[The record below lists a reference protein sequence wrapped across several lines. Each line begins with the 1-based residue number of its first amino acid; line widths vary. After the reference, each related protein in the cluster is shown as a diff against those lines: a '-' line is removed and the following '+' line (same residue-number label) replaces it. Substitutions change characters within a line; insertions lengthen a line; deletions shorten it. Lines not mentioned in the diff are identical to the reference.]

1 MSVETDS
8 NGRLYLSAELRQT
21 YGERFHVVAYEDHI
35 ELIPIDEDPLQ
46 AVRDEIG
53 DALEGKSREEL
64 REEALDRMNQE
75 ADNDIEQAKRDA
87 GETLLNDG
95 IRRD

>member
-8 NGRLYLSAELRQT
+8 HGRLYLSSELREK
-21 YGERFHVVAYEDHI
+21 YGEKFHVVEYEDRI

-53 DALEGKSREEL
+53 DALDGTSREEL
-64 REEALDRMNQE
+64 REDALQRAKQE
-75 ADNDIEQAKRDA
+75 AEEDIEQAKQEAEDTA
-87 GETLLNDG
+87 E
-95 IRRD
+95 

>member
-8 NGRLYLSAELRQT
+8 HGRLYLSAELREE
-21 YGERFHVVAYEDHI
+21 YGEKFHIVAYEDRI

-53 DALEGKSREEL
+53 DALEGTAREEL
-64 REEALDRMNQE
+64 LEEALDRAKQE
-75 ADNDIEQAKRDA
+75 AEDDIDQAMRDTGDTA
-87 GETLLNDG
+87 E
-95 IRRD
+95 

>member
-8 NGRLYLSAELRQT
+8 HGRLYLSSELRQK
-21 YGERFHVVAYEDHI
+21 YGEKFHVVEYGDRI

-53 DALEGKSREEL
+53 DALDGQSKEEL
-64 REEALDRMNQE
+64 REEALQRARQE
-75 ADNDIEQAKRDA
+75 AEEDIERAQREAEDTA
-87 GETLLNDG
+87 E
-95 IRRD
+95 

>member
-8 NGRLYLSAELRQT
+8 HGRLYLSSELREK
-21 YGERFHVVAYEDHI
+21 YGEKFHVVEYEDRI

-53 DALEGKSREEL
+53 DALDGTSREEL
-64 REEALDRMNQE
+64 REDALQRARQE
-75 ADNDIEQAKRDA
+75 AEEDIEQAKQ
-87 GETLLNDG
+87 ETEDTAE
-95 IRRD
+95 

>member
-8 NGRLYLSAELRQT
+8 HGRLYLSSELRQK
-21 YGERFHVVAYEDHI
+21 YGEKFHVVEYEDRI

-53 DALEGKSREEL
+53 DALDGMSREEL
-64 REEALDRMNQE
+64 REDALQRAKQE
-75 ADNDIEQAKRDA
+75 AEGDIERTQREAEDTA
-87 GETLLNDG
+87 E
-95 IRRD
+95 